1 MRRRFRFSDTVH
13 IFVIV
18 LMVGLAGC
26 ASTGPTDNPL
36 RRSLTW
42 FSYLGGDDLR
52 ASCQSGSPERYRFV
66 YNARADEQI
75 RTYDII
81 VGATG
86 APSAGGRLESHV
98 ITNGDLDRLSVV
110 DPLRP
115 WRGEEAEV
123 SIGAA
128 DVAALRSAL
137 AASGFDQP
145 APRGTFLRSDDFY
158 WIVSACRDGAFRF
171 NAYSRDM
178 PSFQAIRFDA
188 PLYAMDPLTA
198 QVAVNPPRALHLA
211 PFLSTQQKSRLAP
224 GVYGSPPWQV
234 QVGENGLKTGLFE

>member
-1 MRRRFRFSDTVH
+1 MQRRFRFSNTVH
-13 IFVIV
+13 IFVIT
-18 LMVGLAGC
+18 LLVGLAGC

-52 ASCQSGSPERYRFV
+52 TTCQPGSPERYRFV
-66 YNARADEQI
+66 YNARAEEQI

-81 VGATG
+81 VGPSG
-86 APSAGGRLESHV
+86 AGRLESHV
-98 ITNGDLDRLSVV
+98 LTNGDLDRLSVV

-123 SIGAA
+123 MVGTAEIN
-128 DVAALRSAL
+128 ALRSAL
-137 AASGFDQP
+137 TASGFDQP

-171 NAYSRDM
+171 NAYRRDM
-178 PSFQAIRFDA
+178 PSFEAIRFDA
-188 PLYAMDPLTA
+188 PLFAMDPLTR
-198 QVAVNPPRALHLA
+198 QVAVNPPRELNLA
-211 PFLSTQQKSRLAP
+211 PFLSAQQKSRLAP
-224 GVYGSPPWQV
+224 GVHGSPPWQV
-234 QVGENGLKTGLFE
+234 QVGENGLKTGLFD

>member
-1 MRRRFRFSDTVH
+1 MQRRFRFSNTVH
-13 IFVIV
+13 IFVIT
-18 LMVGLAGC
+18 LLVGLAGC

-52 ASCQSGSPERYRFV
+52 TTCQPGSPERYRFV
-66 YNARADEQI
+66 YNARAEEQI

-81 VGATG
+81 VG
-86 APSAGGRLESHV
+86 PSGTGRLESHV
-98 ITNGDLDRLSVV
+98 LTNADLDRLSVV

-115 WRGEEAEV
+115 WRGEESEV
-123 SIGAA
+123 TVGAA
-128 DVAALRSAL
+128 EINALRSAL

-171 NAYSRDM
+171 NAYRRDM
-178 PSFQAIRFDA
+178 PSFEAIRFDA
-188 PLYAMDPLTA
+188 PLFAMDPLTR
-198 QVAVNPPRALHLA
+198 QVAVNPPRELNLA
-211 PFLSTQQKSRLAP
+211 PFLSAQQKSRLAP
-224 GVYGSPPWQV
+224 GVHGSPPWQV
-234 QVGENGLKTGLFE
+234 QVGENGLKTGLFD

>member
-1 MRRRFRFSDTVH
+1 MRSAKLFRGGFHVL
-13 IFVIV
+13 VIGLV
-18 LMVGLAGC
+18 VGLLAGC
-26 ASTGPTDNPL
+26 ASTGPTDNPI

-52 ASCQSGSPERYRFV
+52 ASCQPGSPERYRFV

-81 VGATG
+81 VN
-86 APSAGGRLESHV
+86 PSGGGRLESHV
-98 ITNGDLDRLSVV
+98 ITDGDLDRLSVV

-115 WRGEEAEV
+115 WRGEETEAAI
-123 SIGAA
+123 SAA
-128 DVAALRSAL
+128 DIAVLRGAL

-145 APRGTFLRSDDFY
+145 APRGAFLRSDDFY
-158 WIVSACRDGAFRF
+158 WIVSTCREGAFHF

-198 QVAVNPPRALHLA
+198 QVAVNPPRELHLG
-211 PFLSTQQKSRLAP
+211 PFLNAQQMSRLAP
-224 GVYGSPPWQV
+224 GTYGPPPWQV

>member
-1 MRRRFRFSDTVH
+1 MQSKLWLSGVIH
-13 IFVIV
+13 IFVIG
-18 LMVGLAGC
+18 LLAGC
-26 ASTGPTDNPL
+26 ASTGPTDNPI
-36 RRSLTW
+36 RRGFTW

-52 ASCQSGSPERYRFV
+52 VSCQPGSPERYRFV

-81 VGATG
+81 VG
-86 APSAGGRLESHV
+86 PSGGGRLESHV
-98 ITNGDLDRLSVV
+98 ITDGDLDRLSVT

-115 WRGEEAEV
+115 WRGEEMEV
-123 SIGAA
+123 AVGAA
-128 DVAALRSAL
+128 DIMALRDAL
-137 AASGFDQP
+137 AASGFDRP

-158 WIVSACRDGAFRF
+158 WIVSACQAGVFRF

-198 QVAVNPPRALHLA
+198 RVAVNPPRELHLG
-211 PFLSTQQKSRLAP
+211 PFLSAQQKSRLAP
-224 GVYGSPPWQV
+224 GMYGPPPWQV
-234 QVGENGLKTGLFE
+234 QVGENGLNTGLF

>member
-1 MRRRFRFSDTVH
+1 MQSKFWLSGVVH
-13 IFVIV
+13 VFVIG
-18 LMVGLAGC
+18 LLAGC
-26 ASTGPTDNPL
+26 ASTGPTDNPI

-52 ASCQSGSPERYRFV
+52 TTCQPGSPERYRFI

-81 VGATG
+81 VNPSG

-115 WRGEEAEV
+115 WRGEEAEI
-123 SIGAA
+123 SISAA

-145 APRGTFLRSDDFY
+145 APRGAFLRSDDFY
-158 WIVSACRDGAFRF
+158 WIVSACRDGVFRF

-188 PLYAMDPLTA
+188 PLYAIDPLTA
-198 QVAVNPPRALHLA
+198 QVAVNPPRELHLG
-211 PFLSTQQKSRLAP
+211 PFLSAQQMSRLAP
-224 GVYGSPPWQV
+224 GMYGPPPWQV